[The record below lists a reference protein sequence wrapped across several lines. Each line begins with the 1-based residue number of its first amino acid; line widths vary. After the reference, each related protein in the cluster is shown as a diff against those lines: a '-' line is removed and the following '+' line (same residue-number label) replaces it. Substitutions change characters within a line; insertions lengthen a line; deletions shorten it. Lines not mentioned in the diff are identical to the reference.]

1 MRFSLLLGGPALA
14 GLLLALTG
22 PAAAVEIATG
32 SMLGPRYKQDQF
44 YSRTGPGSSWEF
56 TYAGTRY
63 RGRVRGSLAL
73 LRVSQALFDDEWLE
87 EHSFDPGV
95 NTDRVIEELATY
107 KQFGIAGIVVGL
119 QGADPGYS
127 PQANGVRRGP
137 SADLGK
143 RSGALVSAYRADGS
157 LKPAWL
163 ARLDRL
169 VAAANRL
176 GMIVCVVLFQQD
188 QDEALS
194 SPEAVL
200 EGAKNVARHLVDSDA
215 RNVMIDVADAWDEPE
230 GRWDHRRFIPRYVEY
245 LIRAVRDEFQEADFS
260 LPIGASS
267 GSGMLYPI
275 SLARACDVVLLQG
288 DGRSAADKLAR
299 SRQFKQYGRP
309 VLMVSDSN
317 GLAATREELERERL
331 IAEAYLQ
338 GASGWSFVPARTA
351 NVFPFAYGLPQ
362 VSGLDDSLP
371 DRQRHPAYFRA
382 VLEQVARIVL
392 RRPPTRRK

>member
-1 MRFSLLLGGPALA
+1 MRAAPIRLPTSCYYRSFPALFPTCMRFSLLLGGPALA

-176 GMIVCVVLFQQD
+176 GMIVCVVLFQQIRTR
-188 QDEALS
+188 LC
-194 SPEAVL
+194 P
-200 EGAKNVARHLVDSDA
+200 
-215 RNVMIDVADAWDEPE
+215 
-230 GRWDHRRFIPRYVEY
+230 RRRRSWRAPRTWRGTWSTAM
-245 LIRAVRDEFQEADFS
+245 L
-260 LPIGASS
+260 
-267 GSGMLYPI
+267 GM
-275 SLARACDVVLLQG
+275 
-288 DGRSAADKLAR
+288 
-299 SRQFKQYGRP
+299 
-309 VLMVSDSN
+309 
-317 GLAATREELERERL
+317 
-331 IAEAYLQ
+331 
-338 GASGWSFVPARTA
+338 
-351 NVFPFAYGLPQ
+351 
-362 VSGLDDSLP
+362 
-371 DRQRHPAYFRA
+371 
-382 VLEQVARIVL
+382 
-392 RRPPTRRK
+392 